1 MTTLFLFEVITRVK
15 RGGRKREKTVEVS
28 LLGQSFSVRSN
39 KEERHVH
46 AVASMVNRR
55 IQDLKNAY
63 PRKMSEQRA
72 ALLVAL
78 NLADDL
84 LELETEMTSFRGDL
98 REKTQDILGKVQNA
112 MGGSNGK
119 PAEKVLEKDHE
130 VVMATAQK

>member
-1 MTTLFLFEVITRVK
+1 MIAIIREHDTGGSVK
-15 RGGRKREKTVEVS
+15 KTVEVS

-84 LELETEMTSFRGDL
+84 LELESEMSDFRGDL
-98 REKTQDILGKVQNA
+98 RQKTQDILGKVQSA
-112 MGGSNGK
+112 MGGSGSK
-119 PAEKVLEKDHE
+119 AEEKVLEEDHE
-130 VVMATAQK
+130 VVLATAQK

>member
-1 MTTLFLFEVITRVK
+1 MGGSVK
-15 RGGRKREKTVEVS
+15 KTVEVS

-84 LELETEMTSFRGDL
+84 LELESEMTTFRGDL
-98 REKTQDILGKVQNA
+98 RDKTHEILGKVQNA

-119 PAEKVLEKDHE
+119 TTQKVLEEDHE